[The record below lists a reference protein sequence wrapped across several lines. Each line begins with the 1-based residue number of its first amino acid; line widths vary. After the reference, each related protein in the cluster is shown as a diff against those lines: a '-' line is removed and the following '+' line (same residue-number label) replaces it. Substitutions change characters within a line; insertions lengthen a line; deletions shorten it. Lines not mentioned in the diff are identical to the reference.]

1 MLLYYFLFVF
11 PVIALLSAAAYA
23 PFALSARGKERSR
36 WYHLA
41 RFALIGC
48 GLSLIYLTVLWY
60 YPNISFHV
68 EYHFLNLQPFVWLT
82 ECYEMGVRR
91 MLRQLAMNIV
101 MFIPYG
107 LLLPIAFR
115 LLRDWWKTGLAV
127 LATTVTIETIQ
138 YFIGRSADIDDV
150 IMNLTGGLLGYG
162 LYCVLN
168 RLLKK
173 RSWWQ
178 GMLG

>member
-1 MLLYYFLFVF
+1 
-11 PVIALLSAAAYA
+11 
-23 PFALSARGKERSR
+23 
-36 WYHLA
+36 
-41 RFALIGC
+41 
-48 GLSLIYLTVLWY
+48 
-60 YPNISFHV
+60 
-68 EYHFLNLQPFVWLT
+68 
-82 ECYEMGVRR
+82 